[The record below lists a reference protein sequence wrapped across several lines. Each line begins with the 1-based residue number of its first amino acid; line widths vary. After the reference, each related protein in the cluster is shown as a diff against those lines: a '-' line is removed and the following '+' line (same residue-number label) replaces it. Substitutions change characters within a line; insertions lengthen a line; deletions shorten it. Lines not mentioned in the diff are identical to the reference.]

1 MMDTPFYALCKADPL
16 VISALG
22 GPEPRIYPFG
32 EAPQAGAKPY
42 AVYSAIDGMPYNT
55 MNCRPKTDWVT
66 LQVDVYADS
75 SAKASTAA
83 NAIRH
88 AIELNSYIK
97 RYNGSLRDPETKLY
111 RVSFDV
117 DFISP
122 R

>member
-1 MMDTPFYALCKADPL
+1 MMDTPFYILCKADPL
-16 VISALG
+16 VITVLG
-22 GPEPRIYPFG
+22 GPEPRIYAFG

-55 MNCRPKTDWVT
+55 LNCRPTTDWVT
-66 LQVDVYADS
+66 LQVDVYADTS
-75 SAKASTAA
+75 TKASVAA

-88 AIELNSYIK
+88 AIELNSYVK
-97 RYNGSLRDPETKLY
+97 RYNGGLRDPETKLY